1 MQSAPAI
8 PKTPET
14 RGQLDKVLINKRYI
28 IVPDS
33 ILSDSYDKGLRHF
46 KITYKPRFGYEQIL
60 SLFKRVNETYI
71 FPKASAPMIHKH
83 KIVNPGCLEAAVNI
97 NHPQMSKVPKAAWR
111 GAMDLNRLD
120 KNQRVII
127 NYLLETYFNPGIL
140 LSGIAGC
147 VLVAPPGIGKT
158 RIAVATALLL
168 GHKILYVTSNNLL
181 MNQAADEIKVLVG
194 NKLRVTFV
202 GGNQSDNSGDIVIG
216 IINSVIKQPQAFFAD
231 FGFTIIDEAH
241 SYCSTVFVSV
251 FWVSQSFYTLALT
264 ASPDERLD
272 GYDKCLATF
281 VGPIIDVENI
291 VGFEA
296 DVQAFECEV
305 RSIMY
310 KGPAEYTKQI
320 ITESTGMINNGEM
333 LNQVSRDPHRNHML
347 INIIINNAM
356 KGRNILVFGEQR
368 EFLQKI
374 MKYLVDKLTGRV
386 DVSNFIMM
394 IGGISDSELE
404 RVFSTNKESPIPP
417 PGNVGPTASAT
428 TGADVGASVGAVMA
442 PALPK
447 MGRILFTT
455 YAYSRQGLS
464 IKCLD
469 TILFMTPRK
478 NNMRQI
484 CGRIFRKGGDP
495 NIKRIIY
502 DIVDAGVSLKSQ
514 YTSRKQY
521 YTSKTYEMIP
531 AESYTFGQFSGIAI

>member
-1 MQSAPAI
+1 MKRAPTETKIAEI
-8 PKTPET
+8 SDT
-14 RGQLDKVLINKRYI
+14 RGRVQDSVLVNKRYI

-33 ILSDSYDKGLRHF
+33 ILSDDYDKGLRHF

-71 FPKASAPMIHKH
+71 FPKASGPMLYTN
-83 KIVNPGCLEAAVNI
+83 KIVKPGYLESAIDI
-97 NHPQMSKVPKAAWR
+97 NHSQMTKVSKASWR
-111 GAMDLNRLD
+111 GLMDINRLD

-127 NYLLETYFNPGIL
+127 NYLLENYFNPGML

-194 NKLRVTFV
+194 DKLRITFV
-202 GGNQSDNSGDIVIG
+202 GGSQSDNSGDIVIG
-216 IINSVIKQPQAFFAD
+216 IINSVIKQPPTFFAD
-231 FGFTIIDEAH
+231 FGFTIMDEAH
-241 SYCSTVFVSV
+241 SYCSTVFVSI
-251 FWVSQSFYTLALT
+251 FWLAQSFYTLALT

-281 VGPIIDVENI
+281 IGPIIDVESI
-291 VGFEA
+291 AGFEA
-296 DVQAFECEV
+296 DVQAFDCEV

-310 KGPAEYTKQI
+310 KGPADHTKTI

-333 LNQVSRDPHRNHML
+333 LNQLSRDPHRNHML

-417 PGNVGPTASAT
+417 PVASIGASAGT
-428 TGADVGASVGAVMA
+428 AKA

-502 DIVDAGVSLKSQ
+502 DIVDSGVSLKSQ
-514 YTSRKQY
+514 YASRKKY
-521 YTSKTYEMIP
+521 YVSKKYEMIA
-531 AESYTFGQFSGIAI
+531 AESYTFTQFPGVAI